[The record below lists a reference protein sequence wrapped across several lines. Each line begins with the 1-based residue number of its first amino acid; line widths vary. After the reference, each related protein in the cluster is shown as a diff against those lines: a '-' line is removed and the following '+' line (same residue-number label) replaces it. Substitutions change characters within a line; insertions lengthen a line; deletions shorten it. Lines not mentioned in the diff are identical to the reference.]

1 MFQTQSQPIE
11 PCTPTQILSE
21 VTLLP
26 TQEPEDALGYLE
38 GLANGQLTKFYI
50 YPHKTFKLGRSNA
63 CDVTLTNN
71 SVSTV
76 HFKIRQVFAEDSIFC
91 PLLIE
96 DFSSNGTCVN
106 KRRLKKGVPDLLD
119 DGDKIL
125 VLPSYQYVFRYLQG
139 DPGKKLKVN
148 ALQDIL
154 IMKQIM
160 DYFITRHTV
169 GTGSFA
175 TVKLAVCR
183 KSSQQCA
190 VKIIRR
196 SKFDLSA
203 RLGDSEKFFS
213 EIEIM
218 KKLKHPNIVQIL
230 DVYDSDHL
238 YIFLPYIAGGDL
250 HGYITNQ
257 NEESVSEERSCFI
270 MFQILLAL
278 KYLHDMKIAHR
289 DIKVSNTHE
298 LS

>member
-63 CDVTLTNN
+63 CDVILTDN

-139 DPGKKLKVN
+139 DPGKKLK
-148 ALQDIL
+148 
-154 IMKQIM
+154 QIM
-160 DYFITRHTV
+160 NYFITRHTV
-169 GTGSFA
+169 GT
-175 TVKLAVCR
+175 
-183 KSSQQCA
+183 
-190 VKIIRR
+190 
-196 SKFDLSA
+196 
-203 RLGDSEKFFS
+203 
-213 EIEIM
+213 
-218 KKLKHPNIVQIL
+218 
-230 DVYDSDHL
+230 
-238 YIFLPYIAGGDL
+238 
-250 HGYITNQ
+250 
-257 NEESVSEERSCFI
+257 
-270 MFQILLAL
+270 
-278 KYLHDMKIAHR
+278 
-289 DIKVSNTHE
+289 
-298 LS
+298 